1 MKKLFLSIVACF
13 LVGNMAMAQS
23 WVSFTNATPEAPI
36 VNLTASDRGLHPQS
50 LAVSGNSFTGSGYRS
65 R

>member
-36 VNLTASDRGLHPQS
+36 VNLTGSDNQFLNPARS
-50 LAVSGNSFTGSGYRS
+50 LLQANLNCRYSANL
-65 R
+65 